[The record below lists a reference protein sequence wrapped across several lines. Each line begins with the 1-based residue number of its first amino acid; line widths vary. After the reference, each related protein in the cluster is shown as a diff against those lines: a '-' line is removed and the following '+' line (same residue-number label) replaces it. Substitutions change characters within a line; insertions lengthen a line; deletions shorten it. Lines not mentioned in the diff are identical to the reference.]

1 MDLTKIGQEYI
12 LNLAGDLG
20 QEYEQRQ
27 LESNQNKQDL
37 LELTD
42 KILPILF
49 ENADDISA
57 VDLLLDIEELNRVHN
72 FINSKNY
79 KRLFEYLLSY
89 VDYSADE
96 DE

>member
-1 MDLTKIGQEYI
+1 M
-12 LNLAGDLG
+12 
-20 QEYEQRQ
+20 
-27 LESNQNKQDL
+27 
-37 LELTD
+37 TD

-96 DE
+96 DEQKNILNCMFTMAHKNNDSYNALRVAIK